1 MDGLG
6 ADVSFSKIAL
16 LPITGTTTY
25 RVRVR
30 VALLALS
37 TAIWLYAVRYQ
48 YVFVRGEAWEGSRSR
63 LDSRKGSPIRKNQ
76 HHTTRRALKLV
87 Y

>member
-16 LPITGTTTY
+16 LPITGTTY

-30 VALLALS
+30 VALVTLS
-37 TAIWLYAVRYQ
+37 TAIWLYAVRLTSMSSL
-48 YVFVRGEAWEGSRSR
+48 EGRPGR
-63 LDSRKGSPIRKNQ
+63 EVDLD
-76 HHTTRRALKLV
+76 
-87 Y
+87 